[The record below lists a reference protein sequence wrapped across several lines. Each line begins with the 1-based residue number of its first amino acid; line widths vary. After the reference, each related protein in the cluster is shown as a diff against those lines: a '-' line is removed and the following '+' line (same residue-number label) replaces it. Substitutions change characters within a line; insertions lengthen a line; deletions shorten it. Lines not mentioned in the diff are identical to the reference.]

1 MLLAFVAV
9 VIRAEIFGLLGLLTF
24 QLLSGGSLSFTRL
37 VKVGAISGLVCIG
50 MRLPSANIHEAF
62 IPVGPL
68 ALTVSID
75 SYFWDQWPL
84 WPEISSIYFNV
95 YEGKSA
101 DWGVRISF
109 TLVCNDSTL
118 TPI

>member
-1 MLLAFVAV
+1 MLLTFVAV

-24 QLLSGGSLSFTRL
+24 QLLSAGSLSFTRL
-37 VKVGAISGLVCIG
+37 IKVGIISGLVSIG
-50 MRLPSANIHEAF
+50 MRLRSANIQTTF
-62 IPVGPL
+62 INIGPL

-84 WPEISSIYFNV
+84 WPEVSSIYFNV

-101 DWGVRISF
+101 DWGVRISRLF
-109 TLVCNDSTL
+109 VSTE
-118 TPI
+118 P